1 MMSKRG
7 IQWLSASADDPEACR
22 EHWAADPRAP
32 YPLSAGRYFDV
43 VSVAQR
49 VGLET
54 FEQLTRHNMP
64 IGPVML
70 DRSARRTGFFL
81 PSGQRQRFNRM
92 VANETTDALS
102 YRYLDEGSVI
112 VAPGPMPLSA
122 DRYAWLRAP
131 TRRPEATPVRV
142 AALAA
147 VLVATSA
154 LIDRAEQYERERVDL
169 EATLGE
175 PQAQLDLVPPEA
187 VHEL

>member
-7 IQWLSASADDPEACR
+7 IQWLSASADDPEGCR
-22 EHWAADPRAP
+22 DHWAADPRAP

-49 VGLET
+49 VELET
-54 FEQLTRHNMP
+54 FEQLTRHNMSL
-64 IGPVML
+64 GPVML

-81 PSGQRQRFNRM
+81 PSGQRERFARM
-92 VANETTDALS
+92 VVNETSDAFS

-131 TRRPEATPVRV
+131 IRRPEATPARV

-147 VLVATSA
+147 MLVATSA
-154 LIDRAEQYERERVDL
+154 LVDRAEQYERERLDL

-175 PQAQLDLVPPEA
+175 PQSQLDTVSPEVA
-187 VHEL
+187 HEG